1 MAYLAASARYGGG
14 VFGLSEYGVV
24 NVSATLTGVAATGTV
39 QSVAINGFEIDLSE
53 KLESVQATASV
64 SSVGVGIKKVTDS
77 VTATGSVNTVTEHVS
92 TLLTGVEATGLV
104 NEVEEKPTEALLS
117 VSAIGQVSS
126 PTVHLSKTVDSVQ
139 ATLTANS
146 VGVGASEALGSVE
159 AVTANNT
166 VTVNV
171 TEKLSSVAT
180 AAYLADYQTAP
191 NIPVGI
197 TVRTINRINVSGVA
211 ATSSLGNSEA
221 KTTEDLLSV
230 SATGQIGSLGV
241 SVTKEVSST
250 DATLQL
256 TTPKIIVT
264 VVPTSVVATSAL
276 TPTVQQTNQPVEGVS
291 ATGQVNTI
299 GISRVFQIGSV
310 SSVTA
315 LNKPSATGFKFDYNA
330 VRFLYNKRRT
340 VLVERAA

>member
-14 VFGLSEYGVV
+14 IFGLSEYGVV

-39 QSVAINGFEIDLSE
+39 QSVVINGFEIDLSE

-117 VSAIGQVSS
+117 VFATGQVSA
-126 PTVHLSKTVDSVQ
+126 PTVHLSKTVDSVP

-146 VGVGASEALGSVE
+146 VGVGASETLGSVE
-159 AVTANNT
+159 AVTANNI

-171 TEKLSSVAT
+171 TEKLSSVVTSALLSGYDLPT
-180 AAYLADYQTAP
+180 
-191 NIPVGI
+191 PVGI
-197 TVRTINRINVSGVA
+197 TVRTINRVSVSGVA
-211 ATSSLGNSEA
+211 ATSSLGSIEA

-256 TTPKIIVT
+256 TAPKPSLT
-264 VVPTSVVATSAL
+264 LVPTSVEATSAL

-310 SSVTA
+310 SSVTV

-330 VRFLYNKRRT
+330 VRFQYSTRRT
-340 VLVERAA
+340 VLVDRAA

>member
-14 VFGLSEYGVV
+14 IFGLSEYGVV

-117 VSAIGQVSS
+117 VSATGQVSA

-146 VGVGASEALGSVE
+146 VGIGASETLGSVE
-159 AVTANNT
+159 AVTVSNT

-171 TEKLSSVAT
+171 TEKPRGVIASAFLS
-180 AAYLADYQTAP
+180 DYALNLFT
-191 NIPVGI
+191 GI

-211 ATSSLGNSEA
+211 ATSSLGSIEA

-241 SVTKEVSST
+241 SVTKEVSSA

-256 TTPKIIVT
+256 TAPKIIVT
-264 VVPTSVVATSAL
+264 VVPASVVATSAL

-315 LNKPSATGFKFDYNA
+315 LNRPTASGFKFDYNA

>member
-1 MAYLAASARYGGG
+1 MSFYGSTDALYGTGTFGSAS
-14 VFGLSEYGVV
+14 YGVV
-24 NVSATLTGVAATGTV
+24 APTVSISGAAATGSV

-53 KLESVQATASV
+53 RLGSVQANASV
-64 SSVGVGIKKVTDS
+64 STLGVGIK
-77 VTATGSVNTVTEHVS
+77 
-92 TLLTGVEATGLV
+92 
-104 NEVEEKPTEALLS
+104 
-117 VSAIGQVSS
+117 
-126 PTVHLSKTVDSVQ
+126 KTVDSVQ

-146 VGVGASEALGSVE
+146 VGVGASETLGSVE

-171 TEKLSSVAT
+171 TEKPRGVIASAFLS
-180 AAYLADYQTAP
+180 DYALNLFT
-191 NIPVGI
+191 GI

-211 ATSSLGNSEA
+211 ATSSLGSIEA

-250 DATLQL
+250 DATLHL
-256 TTPKIIVT
+256 TAPKPNLT
-264 VVPTSVVATSAL
+264 LVPTSVVATSAL

-315 LNKPSATGFKFDYNA
+315 LNRPSATGFKFDYNA
-330 VRFLYNKRRT
+330 VRFQYSARRT
-340 VLVERAA
+340 VLVDRAA